1 MTSSTASAQRRVQ
14 RPPQARQRVGCGAG
28 AKATPPRYGPP
39 CCLRLRLPVTASVA
53 LVRPW
58 NPVSS
63 AMNSLRPV
71 KARASRMAPS
81 TASAP
86 LLQKNVFSSRPGVT
100 SASRC
105 ASAPTTGTW
114 YRYVPQWMNRSICS
128 RAASTTRGW
137 EWPVLT
143 TEMPAK
149 QSR

>member
-1 MTSSTASAQRRVQ
+1 MTSSTASAQRSVHA
-14 RPPQARQRVGCGAG
+14 PPQTRQRVRCGAG

-39 CCLRLRLPVTASVA
+39 CCLRLRLPVTARVA

-58 NPVSS
+58 KPVSR
-63 AMNSLRPV
+63 AMNSVRPV
-71 KARASRMAPS
+71 KARASLIAPS

-86 LLQKNVFSSRPGVT
+86 LLEKKVFCSAPGDT
-100 SASRC
+100 SASRA
-105 ASAPTTGTW
+105 ASSPTTGTS
-114 YRYVPQWMNRSICS
+114 YRRLPQWMNRSICS

-137 EWPVLT
+137 ECPVLT